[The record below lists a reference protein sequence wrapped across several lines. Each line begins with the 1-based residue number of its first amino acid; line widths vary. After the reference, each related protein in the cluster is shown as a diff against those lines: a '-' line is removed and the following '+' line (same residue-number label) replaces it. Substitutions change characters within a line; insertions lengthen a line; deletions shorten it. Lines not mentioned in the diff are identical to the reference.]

1 MKKAVSFA
9 GAVLCFLALGA
20 LAPAQFKSEEIAQ
33 REQWE
38 QFLLTAEIVKA
49 ERLGEGVTKP
59 WRLYLKKGDTEHT
72 AAWKN
77 PSGKTDGIGDSWKY
91 EIAAYR
97 LDKLLDLNAVPVTV
111 EREFKGKAGCL
122 SLWAENRTSL
132 LKMEEAGESI
142 PEAATVKTDEMKY
155 IIRLWDCLIAND
167 DRTQQNILF
176 TDDWRT
182 ILIDHS
188 RAFQSDRKYTRQLVF
203 GTDGLYTLDD
213 GRPILF
219 RRVPRRLVEKIT
231 GLTADAVKQAV
242 GPYLTDKE
250 IQAVVARIP
259 LITKEIDTL
268 IKQFGESNVLY

>member
-1 MKKAVSFA
+1 MRKTFSFA
-9 GAVLCFLALGA
+9 GAVLCFLALGI
-20 LAPAQFKSEEIAQ
+20 LASAQFKPAEIAQ

-77 PSGKTDGIGDSWKY
+77 PSGKPDGIYDSWKY

-97 LDKLLDLNAVPVTV
+97 LDKLLELNAVPVAV

-122 SLWAENRTSL
+122 SLWAESRTSL

-142 PEAATVKTDEMKY
+142 PEAAMPKTDEMKY
-155 IIRLWDCLIAND
+155 ITRLWDCLIAND

-231 GLTADAVKQAV
+231 GLTADAIKQAV

-250 IQAVVARIP
+250 IQAIAARIP